1 MSDVIK
7 ELKLELWVV
16 HKRDWKFDLKMTL
29 FFIFNFFQQVE
40 LVRDRKA
47 VRSWAR
53 CSFWTP
59 NCFSIL
65 KNYFYHIIIQKIK
78 KNLRVI
84 LFPNSIEFFPINF
97 VNLKKWH
104 QRFLVRLFQ
113 PVQYIVGRPGSK
125 YALQWLLKNKKITD
139 SSYRRIY
146 QSTTFH
152 QNVTVTNLHHQPSI
166 LLNRLIHPNLN
177 QVWES

>member
-65 KNYFYHIIIQKIK
+65 KNYFYHIILQKIK
-78 KNLRVI
+78 KT
-84 LFPNSIEFFPINF
+84 FESFFSLI
-97 VNLKKWH
+97 
-104 QRFLVRLFQ
+104 R
-113 PVQYIVGRPGSK
+113 
-125 YALQWLLKNKKITD
+125 
-139 SSYRRIY
+139 SS
-146 QSTTFH
+146 SF
-152 QNVTVTNLHHQPSI
+152 PSI
-166 LLNRLIHPNLN
+166 LWILKSGTSVSWFVCFN
-177 QVWES
+177 QFSTSSAVQVASMLYNDC